1 MEVQKP
7 FSIRGAVS
15 DASGSPHGNAAH
27 YGRLTLVGYNGLTR
41 CSRSCY
47 SACFQQA
54 MQHTMPRKR
63 TLTLVSVIGALS
75 TAALAG
81 CVSSQVAVVG
91 HARPA
96 ISADQ
101 VQIFLQPPESP
112 YEQIANL
119 SASSGGSFTLTAAGK
134 IDKVIERLKRQ
145 AAKLGANGILLHGV
159 GDESAGSVG
168 AGISTETNSPHSPYG
183 LGFGASAFFFQKSGE
198 GVAIYVEPK

>member
-15 DASGSPHGNAAH
+15 DASGSPHGNAAP

-41 CSRSCY
+41 CDRSCY
-47 SACFQQA
+47 SACFQA
-54 MQHTMPRKR
+54 TMQYNMPRKG
-63 TLTLVSVIGALS
+63 TLTVVGVIGALL

-96 ISADQ
+96 ISADH

-119 SASSGGSFTLTAAGK
+119 SASSGGSFALTAGGK
-134 IDKVIERLKRQ
+134 IDKVIERLKRE
-145 AAKLGANGILLHGV
+145 AAKLGANGLLLHGV